1 MNRHPTVVAF
11 LGALAVLG
19 PACGAPEPTPP
30 PSAEV
35 AEVPSEA
42 TREILRRARAE
53 LPLDDRADFEDA
65 ERGRL
70 APGEALSLA
79 TGDGDRIFDTR
90 AYGFVAGDAP
100 DTVHPSLWRQARLNQ
115 IRGLFEVVPGVYQVR
130 GYDLSAMTVIAGRS
144 GWIVVDP
151 LTAAETARA
160 AMGLVERHLGR
171 KPVTAVVFTHSH
183 VDHFGGVLAVL
194 SPEEQQARNVPVVA
208 PAGFLHEA
216 TRENVLAGTVMA
228 RRATY
233 MFGMALERGPRGHV
247 DSGLG
252 IEPATGSPGILPPT
266 VEIDRTPRELE
277 LDGVRFVFQ
286 YAPET
291 EAPAELAF
299 YLPEAHAL
307 CTAELVSHTMH
318 NLYTL
323 RGAKVRD
330 ALRWSRA
337 IDDMVAL
344 FPEAEVAFGSH
355 HWPVFGRERVVEYLE
370 QHRDTYR
377 YIHDQTLR
385 LAARG
390 LTPSEIAEE
399 LELPKSLRRGFWNR
413 GYYGTVK
420 HNARAVYQAY
430 FGWFDGNP
438 AHLDPLP
445 PEEEARRWVELLGG
459 SEAALARAR
468 ELFRAGDHRFAAT
481 LLNHVVFADPEN
493 TAARELLA
501 RTYEELGYR
510 AESGPWRDV
519 YLTGA
524 RELRSGP
531 TRSRARL
538 ASARDLLRQ
547 IPLGQ
552 FFDALATRLDGPAA
566 DGKHLRVALVFTD
579 AGETWVL
586 ELENAV
592 LHPRRAADGTTP
604 EADATVRITR
614 DLFLRL
620 LAREAGLRELLFSD
634 ELDVDGSRMALLE
647 LFRLL
652 EAPDEAF
659 AIVTP

>member
-1 MNRHPTVVAF
+1 MSRLPHRIA
-11 LGALAVLG
+11 LGALVLG
-19 PACGAPEPTPP
+19 ALACGAPEP
-30 PSAEV
+30 PSEPRAREAV
-35 AEVPSEA
+35 GPTEA
-42 TREILRRARAE
+42 TREILRRARTE
-53 LPLDDRADFEDA
+53 LPLDDPRDFEDA
-65 ERGRL
+65 ERGRI
-70 APGEALSLA
+70 APGEAIRLRTA
-79 TGDGDRIFDTR
+79 AGDRVFDAR
-90 AYGFVAGDAP
+90 AYGFVEGEAP
-100 DTVHPSLWRQARLNQ
+100 ETVHPSLWRQARLNQ
-115 IRGLFEVVPGVYQVR
+115 VRGLFRVVPGVYQVR

-151 LTAAETARA
+151 LTAAETAQA
-160 AMGLVERHLGR
+160 AMALVEQHLGPR
-171 KPVTAVVFTHSH
+171 PVTAVVFTHSH
-183 VDHFGGVLAVL
+183 VDHFGGVLAIL
-194 SPEEQQARNVPVVA
+194 PAEEQKARGVPVVA
-208 PAGFLHEA
+208 PAGFLEEA

-266 VEIDRTPRELE
+266 VTIDHTPQELE

-291 EAPAELAF
+291 EAPAELSF
-299 YLPEAHAL
+299 YLPASRAL
-307 CTAELVSHTMH
+307 CTAELVTHTLH

-337 IDDMVAL
+337 IDEMIAL
-344 FPEAEVAFGSH
+344 FPDAEVAFASH
-355 HWPVFGRERVVEYLE
+355 HWPVFGRERVLEYLE

-390 LTPSEIAEE
+390 LTPSEIAEQ
-399 LELPKSLRRGFWNR
+399 LELPASLRRGFSNR
-413 GYYGTVK
+413 DYYGTVK

-445 PEEEARRWVELLGG
+445 PEEEGRRWVELLGG
-459 SEAALARAR
+459 SEAVLEHAR
-468 ELFRAGDHRFAAT
+468 ERFRAGDHRFAAT
-481 LLNHVVFADPEN
+481 LLNHLVFADPEN

-524 RELRSGP
+524 RELREGP
-531 TRSRARL
+531 TPSRARL
-538 ASARDLLRQ
+538 ASARDLLRH
-547 IPLGQ
+547 IPLDQ
-552 FFDALATRLDGPAA
+552 LFDALATRVDGPAA
-566 DGKHLRVALVFTD
+566 DGRHLRVALSFTD
-579 AGETWVL
+579 AGVTWVL
-586 ELENAV
+586 ELKNAV
-592 LHPRRAADGTTP
+592 LHPRRAPTGAVP

-620 LAREAGLRELLFSD
+620 LSRQAGLRELLFSD
-634 ELDVDGSRMALLE
+634 ELDVEGSRTALLE

-652 EAPDEAF
+652 EEPDGAF

>member
-1 MNRHPTVVAF
+1 MSRCPTLRL
-11 LGALAVLG
+11 LGALAWLAL
-19 PACGAPEPTPP
+19 ACGRPEPPAAPTEA
-30 PSAEV
+30 AE
-35 AEVPSEA
+35 ASPSEA
-42 TREILRRARAE
+42 TREILRRAREE
-53 LPLDDRADFEDA
+53 LPLDDPRDFRDA

-79 TGDGDRIFDTR
+79 REDGERVFDTR
-90 AYGFVAGDAP
+90 AYGFVEGEAP

-160 AMGLVERHLGR
+160 AMAQVERHLGER
-171 KPVTAVVFTHSH
+171 PVTAVIFTHSH

-194 SPEEQQARNVPVVA
+194 SPEDQEARGVPVVA
-208 PAGFLHEA
+208 PAGFIDEA
-216 TRENVLAGTVMA
+216 ARENVLAGTVMA

-233 MFGMALERGPRGHV
+233 MFGMALDRGPRGHV

-252 IEPATGSPGILPPT
+252 IEPATGSPGILRPT

-277 LDGVRFVFQ
+277 LDGIRFVFQ
-286 YAPET
+286 FAPET

-299 YLPEAHAL
+299 YLPGQRAL
-307 CTAELVSHTMH
+307 CTAELVSHTLH

-323 RGAKVRD
+323 RGARVRD

-337 IDDMVAL
+337 IDEMIAL

-355 HWPVFGRERVVEYLE
+355 HWPVFGRQRVVEYLE
-370 QHRDTYR
+370 EHRDTYR
-377 YIHDQTLR
+377 YLHDQTLR

-390 LTPSEIAEE
+390 LTPSEIAEAI
-399 LELPKSLRRGFWNR
+399 ELPKSLRRNFWNR

-445 PEEEARRWVELLGG
+445 PEEEGRRWVELLGG
-459 SEAALARAR
+459 SEAALDRAR
-468 ELFRAGDHRFAAT
+468 ELFRAGEHRFAAT
-481 LLNHVVFADPEN
+481 LLNHIVFADPDHA
-493 TAARELLA
+493 AARELLA

-524 RELRSGP
+524 RELRRGP
-531 TRSRARL
+531 TPSRARL
-538 ASARDLLRQ
+538 ASSRDLLRQ

-552 FFDALATRLDGPAA
+552 FFDALATRVDGPAA
-566 DGKHLRVALVFTD
+566 DGKHLRIALSFTD

-586 ELENAV
+586 ELKNAV
-592 LHPRRAADGTTP
+592 LHPRRATAGSEP

-614 DLFLRL
+614 ELFLRL

-634 ELDVDGSRMALLE
+634 ELDVAGSRMAVLD

-652 EAPDEAF
+652 EPPDADF